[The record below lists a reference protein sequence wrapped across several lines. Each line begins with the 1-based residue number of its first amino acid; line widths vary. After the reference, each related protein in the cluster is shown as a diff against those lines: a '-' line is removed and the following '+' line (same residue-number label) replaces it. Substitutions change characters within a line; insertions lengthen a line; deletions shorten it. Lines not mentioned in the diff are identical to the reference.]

1 MFQTIKDQLEQQALI
16 LQANI
21 WWQQEKLHKTQEQPC
36 LVQNSN
42 VQMVLEQPAVS
53 LSFSSA
59 RGLMLSSRF
68 CWGWL
73 LEPSPHSCSF
83 QSLGPLPNIHSID
96 TVIYFIKVCSLVK
109 ETEKIHLTQPLG
121 SKSLHQRKK
130 KIYAESRRLV
140 GIRKE
145 ENGVGRMI
153 PGRGSSEWRCL
164 KIERV
169 ERLQVVL
176 CGRC

>member
-68 CWGWL
+68 C
-73 LEPSPHSCSF
+73 
-83 QSLGPLPNIHSID
+83 
-96 TVIYFIKVCSLVK
+96 
-109 ETEKIHLTQPLG
+109 
-121 SKSLHQRKK
+121 
-130 KIYAESRRLV
+130 
-140 GIRKE
+140 
-145 ENGVGRMI
+145 
-153 PGRGSSEWRCL
+153 
-164 KIERV
+164 
-169 ERLQVVL
+169 
-176 CGRC
+176 